1 MLKCNNCQIELKN
14 KNQKK
19 FCSRSCAAKHNNTL
33 FPKKEPALT
42 AKCKTIDCTA
52 IVKSKSRAYCSSCI
66 QNKKHIRGLESSEST
81 IEELVKR
88 TGSNR
93 YDRIRINAHNLYK
106 EEKKK
111 PLCQCCGYNK
121 HIEICHI
128 QSIAS
133 FPKETKIK
141 VVNAIENIL
150 FLCPNCHWEFDHDI
164 LNIEQLK
171 VVGEVGYDP
180 TAFRL

>member
-19 FCSRSCAAKHNNTL
+19 FCSRSCAAKRNNTL

-111 PLCQCCGYNK
+111 INLESDALRKQLADLEAK
-121 HIEICHI
+121 
-128 QSIAS
+128 
-133 FPKETKIK
+133 F
-141 VVNAIENIL
+141 VAIERERDL
-150 FLCPNCHWEFDHDI
+150 TLS
-164 LNIEQLK
+164 QLSKQQNKLARICK
-171 VVGEVGYDP
+171 VRPKPKYC
-180 TAFRL
+180 